1 MKGYLFILTICALIL
16 LSACGTGGNKE
27 KENDGNVPEDA
38 AELSDGALLTLEND
52 GIDDTEL
59 AELMDE
65 FPEVGAERVIT
76 TSVPLTEM
84 LHYFGVTPVGVP
96 TSTNPIPEEF
106 QQIEQIGSPM
116 APNLEIITDLEADL
130 ILSATSLQSTLENQ
144 LADMDEL
151 TAYLP
156 TDSLSDLKVSFKA
169 LGTYFDKTELLNTKM
184 QSILDKENELK
195 EKFKNDEMPTV
206 MLLVGTADSFMVMNE
221 KSYLGSLVDRIGAD
235 NIATSV
241 FKAKDTYSPV
251 NMEQVVATDPDMIFV
266 LASGDHG
273 AAKDMFKKTVESNAT
288 WKKLSAYEN
297 DEIHVLDND
306 LFGVTSIINV
316 EEALTDLG
324 NILMK

>member
-324 NILMK
+324 KILMK